1 MNDYE
6 LFIKMTPRDLL
17 FCKDARPMEEAWS
30 GSGGFLPSLATF
42 QGSITAEFCKC
53 YPEEKTSGKSVK
65 LSDGLRTF
73 GPFLHR
79 GNETYFSTPLDII
92 PTEENGIKNCGLLKV
107 RKLSGYS
114 DLPSPLQYAL
124 FANAASKEQVGSY
137 ISTQELKKYLAG
149 EKFEVNSEENLFSR
163 EARPGITIKQETRTV
178 DDGKYYFAEYLRL
191 EPDVSLVGKAMLNI
205 DGKLSALFPDE
216 RNLIQ
221 LGGQQSLVYAERG
234 DSSLLELPEVKISGR
249 LVKWVLL
256 TPVAWNTGWLPEFV
270 DSETGAVKLR
280 TEPAQKPERL
290 PGEKREEYRRRISS
304 ARESINAKLIAAK
317 VGKPLAISGW
327 KQNGSGSG
335 SPRATRLYVP
345 AGSVYYFEAEDNDA
359 ALKLAKTLHGK
370 PLSGFGGTA
379 GYGVGVCGN
388 FSIDDNN

>member
-6 LFIKMTPRDLL
+6 IFIKMTPRDLL
-17 FCKDARPMEEAWS
+17 FCKDARPMEESWS

-42 QGSITAEFCKC
+42 QGSLAAEFCSC
-53 YPEEKTSGKSVK
+53 YPKKKTCAKSEKISNS
-65 LSDGLRTF
+65 LRTL
-73 GPFLHR
+73 GPFLR
-79 GNETYFSTPLDII
+79 KGNETFFPIPLDIT
-92 PTEENGIKNCGLLKV
+92 PGCQLLKI

-114 DLPSPLQYAL
+114 DLPSPLRYGL
-124 FANAASKEQVGSY
+124 FMDKPSKEKVGTY
-137 ISTQELKKYLAG
+137 ISTTELEKYLAG
-149 EKFEVNSEENLFSR
+149 EKFKVNSEENLFSR
-163 EARPGITIKQETRTV
+163 EARPGITIKQETRTA
-178 DDGKYYFAEYLRL
+178 DAGKYYFAEYLRL
-191 EPDVSLVGKAMLNI
+191 EPDVSLVGKMMFNA
-205 DGKLSALFPDE
+205 DGEMSALFSDGS
-216 RNLIQ
+216 NLIQ

-234 DSSLLELPEVKISGR
+234 DSSLLKLPEVEISGC

-256 TPVAWNTGWLPEFV
+256 TPAAWQSGWLPEFV
-270 DSETGAVKLR
+270 DPENGAVKLR
-280 TEPAQKPERL
+280 TEPDQKPEKL

-317 VGKPLAISGW
+317 VGKPIAISGW
-327 KQNGSGSG
+327 KQNGSGDG

-345 AGSVYYFEAEDNDA
+345 AGSVYYFEAKDNDA